1 MESTKRK
8 ELLYVRKLKAFFFSL
23 FGTLAVIV
31 PIYLAAAAV
40 MMTRSAPVDTVQS
53 GIPIAQP
60 TAGDARTFLLMTG
73 TAQPETFVL
82 LRFDARSGEVCTAA
96 LPGEAVML
104 ADGQPLTLAEA
115 AEQAGP
121 AQAAA
126 VIEETLSVEVD
137 HYLYCTADALVDLT
151 KDFGTARIPLSNYLS
166 VDALAE
172 LRLSLPG
179 VDTVTLTPRMFADVL
194 AADAAEP
201 DLQTLLRA
209 EGYLAFLRVGS
220 ETLADTVPD
229 ALRAALANSSTNL
242 TAVALYDYERIFG
255 FLFRDPPQYRV
266 GVIPG
271 TWARGR
277 YELAENAPAV
287 AASYFVREPAQGT
300 AQGTAQESAQ

>member
-1 MESTKRK
+1 M
-8 ELLYVRKLKAFFFSL
+8 LCVRKLKAFFIAL
-23 FGTLAVIV
+23 FGTLAVII

-73 TAQPETFVL
+73 PKQPETFVL
-82 LRFDARSGEVCTAA
+82 LRFDARAGEVCTAA

-104 ADGQPLTLAEA
+104 VDGQPLTLTEA

-126 VIEETLSVEVD
+126 AIEETLSIEVD
-137 HYLYCTADALVDLT
+137 NYLYCTADALVELT
-151 KDFGTARIPLSNYLS
+151 KNFGTARILLSNSLS

-172 LRLSLPG
+172 LRLTVPG

-194 AADAAEP
+194 SADAAEP

-220 ETLADTVPD
+220 ETLAGNVPD
-229 ALRAALANSSTNL
+229 ALRAALAKSSTNL
-242 TAVALYDYERIFG
+242 TAVELYDYERIFG
-255 FLFRDPPQYRV
+255 FLAKDPPQYRA

-271 TWARGR
+271 TWSRGR

-287 AASYFVREPAQGT
+287 AASYFVREGV
-300 AQGTAQESAQ
+300 

>member
-1 MESTKRK
+1 M
-8 ELLYVRKLKAFFFSL
+8 LCVRKLKAFFFAL
-23 FGTLAVIV
+23 FGTLAVII

-60 TAGDARTFLLMTG
+60 TVDDARIFLLMTG
-73 TAQPETFVL
+73 PEQPETFVL
-82 LRFDARSGEVCTAA
+82 LRFDARAGEVCTAA

-104 ADGQPLTLAEA
+104 VDGQPLTLTEA
-115 AEQAGP
+115 AGQAGP

-126 VIEETLSVEVD
+126 AIEETLSIEVD
-137 HYLYCTADALVDLT
+137 NYLYCTADALVELT
-151 KDFGTARIPLSNYLS
+151 KDFGTARILLSNYLS

-172 LRLSLPG
+172 LRLTVPG

-194 AADAAEP
+194 AANAAEP

-220 ETLADTVPD
+220 ENLAGNVPD
-229 ALRAALANSSTNL
+229 ALRAALAKSSTNL
-242 TAVALYDYERIFG
+242 TAVELYDYERIFG
-255 FLFRDPPQYRV
+255 FLAKEPPQYRA

-271 TWARGR
+271 TWSRGR

-287 AASYFVREPAQGT
+287 AASYFVREGA
-300 AQGTAQESAQ
+300 